1 LLELSSRDAYYWNG
15 VRMKTSNSAK
25 KEFEDIHKEIG
36 QLKLKEKKLMRDKD
50 MVFCPI
56 CQKLYNSENYRQG
69 PEMSGPI
76 LEAWLVTCPKGHTW
90 DDK

>member
-1 LLELSSRDAYYWNG
+1 

-25 KEFEDIHKEIG
+25 KELEDIHKEIG
-36 QLKLKEKKLMRDKD
+36 QLKLKEKNLMRDKE

-56 CQKLYNSENYRQG
+56 CQKFYDSGRCRQG

-76 LEAWLVTCPKGHTW
+76 LEAWQVTCPKGHTW